1 MVLKDLLAIAGSP
14 GLYKFIAQGKN
25 AVIVEHLETG
35 KRTSAHGTA
44 RVSSLEDVAVFT
56 DSEEVPL
63 AEVFDKIYEKENGA
77 ESINHKSSPEELKNY
92 FNELIPEYDR
102 ERVYVSDMKKIIQWY
117 NILHSHDMLVKEDK
131 KSEDK
136 EKVEATTTTDGED
149 LKSEPE
155 KKGVG
160 QRPAPAEKA
169 KASSSAKVTEDKKAK
184 EKERD
189 SEGKDSKSAKTGD
202 QNKPAAKSKDS
213 APAGAVK
220 KNKTK

>member
-56 DSEEVPL
+56 DTEEVPL

-77 ESINHKSSPEELKNY
+77 ASINHKSSPEELKNY

-102 ERVYVSDMKKIIQWY
+102 ERVYISDMKKIIQWY
-117 NILHSHDMLVKEDK
+117 NILHSLDMLVKEDK
-131 KSEDK
+131 KDE
-136 EKVEATTTTDGED
+136 EKDEATTTTDSED

-155 KKGVG
+155 KKGAG
-160 QRPAPAEKA
+160 QRPTPVGKAE
-169 KASSSAKVTEDKKAK
+169 ASSSTKATEDKKAK
-184 EKERD
+184 VKEKD
-189 SEGKDSKSAKTGD
+189 SEEKDSKSEKTGD
-202 QNKPAAKSKDS
+202 ENKPAARSKDT
-213 APAGAVK
+213 APAGAK
-220 KNKTK
+220 KNKKTK